1 MSILITSL
9 KTSQESQDNTFN
21 SSSDLMWPILELGQ
35 LQIILNSKLMM
46 VSVQALT
53 HGHIVVALPVPI

>member
-1 MSILITSL
+1 MSILITLL

-21 SSSDLMWPILELGQ
+21 SSSDLMWLILELGQ

-53 HGHIVVALPVPI
+53 HGPIVVALPVLI